1 MKKSVKVQA
10 GPEAVWRAILSYRE
24 SQPHRR
30 RIVSQTAGTAVIEE
44 SFTGLPIVGT
54 SRIVYEETEFPLV
67 QVKFK
72 LLEGEHVSKF
82 NGTWIIAPQ
91 ADNQTTVVDAEVDFD
106 INLSLPFKEVVLN
119 QLAERDIGKRLAY
132 VKETAERDENAVN
145 NAD

>member
-1 MKKSVKVQA
+1 MKKSIKVLA
-10 GPEAVWRAILSYRE
+10 APEAVWRAILSYRE

-30 RIVSQTAGTAVIEE
+30 RIVSQTAGSAVIEE
-44 SFTGLPIVGT
+44 SFTGLPLVGA
-54 SRIVYEETEFPLV
+54 SRIVYEETEFPFA

-82 NGTWIIAPQ
+82 DGSWTISAQ
-91 ADNQTTVVDAEVDFD
+91 ANDQVSELTAEVDFD

-119 QLAERDIGKRLAY
+119 QLAERDLGKRLAY
-132 VKETAERDENAVN
+132 VKETAERDENGVS